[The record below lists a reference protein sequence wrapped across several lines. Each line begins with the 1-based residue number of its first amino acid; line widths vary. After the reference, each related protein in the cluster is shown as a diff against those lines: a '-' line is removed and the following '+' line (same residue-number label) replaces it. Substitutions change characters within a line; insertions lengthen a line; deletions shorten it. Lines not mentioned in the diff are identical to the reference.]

1 MGKLRLKAPDIYN
14 LINKYFIFSS
24 FVVCIVLKIKINTW
38 ELPGGPGVRALYFHC
53 QGLSFNPWLGN

>member
-1 MGKLRLKAPDIYN
+1 MGKLRLKAPDIYK

-24 FVVCIVLKIKINTW
+24 FVICIVFKININTW
-38 ELPGGPGVRALYFHC
+38 EFPGGPGVRALCFHC